1 MLLRN
6 FDDLS
11 IRKNRPSYNRCIDS
25 NDNIFTFETP
35 IYLRGNRASRNGFN
49 YYTWQPCIR
58 NIPMSL
64 VITRRYCGIIVVV
77 IIRLSSLPQV
87 NQSLLS
93 PSLSLSLIAIR
104 SANCSCHALHIFSE
118 VCCHQIRYYYNLH
131 YFYYVCDCVCVC
143 ASVCMLLLLRIP
155 NSRTNLVLPLQCIL
169 SIYVDF
175 MLFYVILCCSPFSAL
190 FSHHQD
196 DHYFGIYLVAR
207 SRQEPAGSQQ

>member
-1 MLLRN
+1 MAALHTKYSNVVSHYEKALRHHRRRHHQ
-6 FDDLS
+6 
-11 IRKNRPSYNRCIDS
+11 IV
-25 NDNIFTFETP
+25 
-35 IYLRGNRASRNGFN
+35 
-49 YYTWQPCIR
+49 
-58 NIPMSL
+58 
-64 VITRRYCGIIVVV
+64 VITTSKPIIV
-77 IIRLSSLPQV
+77 IAIFITS
-87 NQSLLS
+87 
-93 PSLSLSLIAIR
+93 IAIR
-104 SANCSCHALHIFSE
+104 SATSCHALHIFSE

>member
-1 MLLRN
+1 MAALHTKYSNVVSHYEKALRHHRRRHHQ
-6 FDDLS
+6 
-11 IRKNRPSYNRCIDS
+11 IV
-25 NDNIFTFETP
+25 
-35 IYLRGNRASRNGFN
+35 
-49 YYTWQPCIR
+49 
-58 NIPMSL
+58 
-64 VITRRYCGIIVVV
+64 VITTSKPIIV
-77 IIRLSSLPQV
+77 IAIFITFSYSYPQCNQLPCTTHILGGLLSSDP
-87 NQSLLS
+87 LL
-93 PSLSLSLIAIR
+93 L
-104 SANCSCHALHIFSE
+104 
-118 VCCHQIRYYYNLH
+118 YNLH